1 MTASNDPHHN
11 AAHDGHETPT
21 TPDTHDHMDHSQHT
35 GHDTPTTHDA
45 HENHEAHALQDAH
58 TDHAHHSHEA
68 PLEKAATHAAHSK
81 DYRANEL
88 LEPDKTHD
96 RPSSHEAHAEHGG
109 MSGDHGAHDAHA
121 GHGVMHE
128 GHTTMMRNRFWVS
141 LPLTLIVILY
151 SPMVQQWFGF
161 TMPAFPGSSFIAPI
175 LGTFIFIYGGL
186 PFLSMGRQELA
197 QRQPGMMTLISLAIS
212 TAYIYSLGIFFF
224 PVTDEMGMT
233 GQTMDFFWELASLIT
248 IMLLG
253 HWIELRSVSQ
263 AQGALRELAKLLP
276 DTADRILPS
285 GETETVAVSQL
296 RVGDRLLVR
305 PGASVP
311 VDGQVVEGESSVN
324 EAMITGESKPVHKH
338 PGEVVIGGTV
348 NGSGSLRVD
357 VTQIGDNTALAGIM
371 RLVEDAQKSQSR
383 AQTLAQRA
391 AFYLTVIAIGAGI
404 LTMIGWLV
412 FTGSVSEAVRNT
424 VTVLVIACPHALGLA
439 VPLVVSISTTL
450 SARNGLL
457 VRKRIA
463 LESAKD
469 LNYIIFDK
477 TGTLTKGEQGI
488 VAFATNEF
496 DTREALS
503 IAAGIEGDS
512 EHMIAN
518 AIRQYA
524 QQQKASPAAVQNF
537 QSLAGRGVKASV
549 NGTTY
554 SMGGPRLL
562 EENNWTVPDT
572 LTSVKQKAEAAGQ
585 SVIYLTNEK
594 GVVALFAIADVIRE
608 ESRQA
613 VQQLHDLGLKVAM
626 LTGDSEAVAK
636 AVASE
641 LKIDTYFAQVLP
653 ENKADKVRQLQQEG
667 HKVAM
672 VGDGVNDAPA
682 LLTADVGIAI
692 GAGTD
697 VAIESAG
704 IILVRSNPLDIVKII
719 RLSRATYR
727 KMIQN
732 LVWATGY
739 NVVAIPLAM
748 GILAPIGITLD
759 PAIGAVFMSISTVV
773 VAINAQLLRGLDL
786 SKA

>member
-1 MTASNDPHHN
+1 MNASTDHNHHT
-11 AAHDGHETPT
+11 HDHQDTPT
-21 TPDTHDHMDHSQHT
+21 TPETPDHTNHTDHSQRTEHET
-35 GHDTPTTHDA
+35 SATH
-45 HENHEAHALQDAH
+45 ETHEAHTTHADPAEP
-58 TDHAHHSHEA
+58 AHHRHEA
-68 PLEKAATHAAHSK
+68 PVEQAANHAAHSTE
-81 DYRANEL
+81 YRANEL
-88 LEPDKTHD
+88 LEPDKSHTGH
-96 RPSSHEAHAEHGG
+96 SSHNTHAGHD
-109 MSGDHGAHDAHA
+109 MSSGDYGGHDAHA

-151 SPMVQQWFGF
+151 SSMVQQWFGF
-161 TMPAFPGSSFIAPI
+161 TMPAFPGSHLIAPI
-175 LGTFIFIYGGL
+175 LGTIIFIYGGL

-197 QRQPGMMTLISLAIS
+197 QRQPGMMTLISLAIT
-212 TAYIYSLGIFFF
+212 TAYVYSLAIFFF
-224 PVTDEMGMT
+224 PVPDEMGMT

-285 GETETVAVSQL
+285 GATETVAVSQL
-296 RVGDRLLVR
+296 QVGDRLLVR

-311 VDGQVVEGESSVN
+311 VDGMVVEGESSVN

-338 PGEVVIGGTV
+338 PGETVIGGTV
-348 NGSGSLRVD
+348 NGSGSLRVE
-357 VTQIGDNTALAGIM
+357 VTQVGENTALAGIM

-391 AFYLTVIAIGAGI
+391 AFYLTIIAIGAGI
-404 LTMIGWLV
+404 LTLIGWLV
-412 FTGSVSEAVRNT
+412 FTGSVAEAVRNT

-496 DTREALS
+496 DTREALG

-512 EHMIAN
+512 EHMIAE
-518 AIRQYA
+518 AIRHYA
-524 QQQKASPAAVQNF
+524 QQQSVSPAAVQNF

-554 SMGGPRLL
+554 AMGGPRLL
-562 EENNWTVPDT
+562 EENNWSLPQT
-572 LTSVKQKAEAAGQ
+572 LLTAKQKAEDAGQ

-608 ESRQA
+608 ESRRA

-636 AVASE
+636 AVALE
-641 LKIDTYFAQVLP
+641 LNIDTYFAQVLP

-682 LLTADVGIAI
+682 LLTANVGIAI